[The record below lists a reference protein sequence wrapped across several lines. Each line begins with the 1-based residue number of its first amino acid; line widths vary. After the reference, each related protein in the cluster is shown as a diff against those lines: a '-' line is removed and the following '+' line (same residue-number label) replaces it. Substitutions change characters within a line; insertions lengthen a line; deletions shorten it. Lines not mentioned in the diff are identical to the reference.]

1 MQCFK
6 EGGHTK
12 VKAMCYGGKAMKK
25 GGEVDAADIAQ
36 DKKIIKKAFSM
47 HDKQEHGGEKTD
59 LSKLRKGGRAK
70 KEAGTV
76 KKFKTGGSIGL
87 YGAKKTSADLKN
99 IEEAKTIKPKK
110 LADGGTMILQKP
122 GKPAGTVTADKKGG
136 KIKKMADGGA
146 TGVMA
151 NLATL
156 EEKRRLEKLKRAGQ
170 LGPAQQ
176 TELLN
181 QPGGQ
186 AAAGVAPATPANSAT
201 PPQEQFPMQPSEIMA
216 QQQGG
221 YFGGNRYVNPKT
233 GNLPPPL
240 PGAPALG
247 QKRGGKVKG
256 KC

>member
-1 MQCFK
+1 MEDFKKLPKMAHFK
-6 EGGHTK
+6 EGGHAK
-12 VKAMCYGGKAMKK
+12 VKAMCYGGKMKK

-110 LADGGTMILQKP
+110 LADGGATILQKP

-136 KIKKMADGGA
+136 KVKKYAMGGSTGIMAD
-146 TGVMA
+146 
-151 NLATL
+151 LATL
-156 EEKRRLEKLKRAGQ
+156 EEKRRLEKLARAGQ

-186 AAAGVAPATPANSAT
+186 AAAGVASATPANSAM
-201 PPQEQFPMQPSEIMA
+201 PPAAPVTMP
-216 QQQGG
+216 QQDQM
-221 YFGGNRYVNPKT
+221 
-233 GNLPPPL
+233 
-240 PGAPALG
+240 GAPTG
-247 QKRGGKVKG
+247 MPMQKRGGKVKKG